1 MCKISF
7 CQLFQFFLNYF
18 CFILSRIWHIGRRK
32 SKPKMA
38 LNKKSK
44 LELNTWFE
52 AKEFHPYPSKN
63 DVTILALKTNSSEKQ
78 VKKWIE
84 NKRTRLKINTIN
96 ENESNITANDKTI
109 LRKYY
114 ETQTNHPGPEELLL
128 LENAIGKDKT
138 KIRQWFNMQRFKDKA
153 SKN

>member
-1 MCKISF
+1 
-7 CQLFQFFLNYF
+7 
-18 CFILSRIWHIGRRK
+18 
-32 SKPKMA
+32 MA

-128 LENAIGKDKT
+128 LENAIRKDKP